1 MLRLQCRQG
10 WWRGTSG
17 VCHCLVSLVL
27 GTVSQGEAQLNTLR
41 YCLLG
46 SKRRGRL
53 FTAAFVSCF
62 AAVLLLV
69 VPSASTIPAAEAAD
83 PPGEWVSLA
92 AGPVPASNPLAGFVP
107 YAGSYTGV
115 PHSMEWFYVPVS
127 SVVTGPGTYN
137 WAGFE
142 AQLNAIAARG
152 HQTVFRFY
160 LDYPGKPSGV
170 PAYLLNSGLAT
181 HAYWDHG
188 NGGISVSPNYDDP
201 RLLDAMD
208 GFIAALGSRYNGDPR
223 IGFIQMGLLG
233 FWGEWHTYPHDGWA
247 SAENW
252 LASPA
257 TQQRV
262 LQAYTK
268 AFTKTKLQVRY
279 PDAANSNLNVGY
291 HDDSFAV
298 STLAGTG
305 WHFMDKMAQ
314 AGATQKWLTQPVG
327 GELRP
332 EIQHCIFDAPMLCPV
347 VESGADNKFTDSVQ
361 ATHASWLLNQHG
373 FSPGYTGQAL
383 SNATAAAQSLGYRFH
398 ATSFAVTRGT
408 VAGQSDVSVMV
419 SNVGVA
425 PFYYDWP
432 IQIAAV
438 DSAGNMVRTW
448 GTSWKLTAVKPGMSV
463 QWKSPVSVSGLA
475 PGTYTLVVRAVNPL
489 ANGVPLRFANA
500 SQDQTKPGWLTLG
513 RKYLPAP

>member
-1 MLRLQCRQG
+1 M
-10 WWRGTSG
+10 
-17 VCHCLVSLVL
+17 
-27 GTVSQGEAQLNTLR
+27 
-41 YCLLG
+41 
-46 SKRRGRL
+46 
-53 FTAAFVSCF
+53 
-62 AAVLLLV
+62 LLLI

-83 PPGEWVSLA
+83 APGEWVSLA
-92 AGPVPASNPLAGFVP
+92 AGPVPASNPLEGFVP
-107 YAGSYTGV
+107 YAGSYTKV
-115 PHSMEWFYVPVS
+115 PHSMEWFYVPVN
-127 SVVTGPGTYN
+127 SVVVGPGTYD
-137 WAGFE
+137 WASFDS
-142 AQLNAIAARG
+142 QLNAISARG
-152 HQTVFRFY
+152 HQAVFRFY
-160 LDYPGKPSGV
+160 LDYPGKASGI
-170 PAYLLNSGLAT
+170 PEYLLASGLAT
-181 HAYWDHG
+181 RTYTDHG
-188 NGGISVSPNYDDP
+188 NGGASVSPNYEDP
-201 RLLDAMD
+201 RLLEALD

-257 TQQRV
+257 SQQRV
-262 LQAYTK
+262 LKAYTK

-332 EIQHCIFDAPMLCPV
+332 EIQHCIFDTPMLCPV

-373 FSPGYTGQAL
+373 FSPGYTGQSL

-398 ATSFAVTRGT
+398 ATSFAITRGT

-432 IQIAAV
+432 IQIAAL

-489 ANGVPLRFANA
+489 ANGMPLRFANA

>member
-1 MLRLQCRQG
+1 M
-10 WWRGTSG
+10 
-17 VCHCLVSLVL
+17 
-27 GTVSQGEAQLNTLR
+27 
-41 YCLLG
+41 G

-53 FTAAFVSCF
+53 FTDAFVSCF
-62 AAVLLLV
+62 AAVLLLI

-83 PPGEWVSLA
+83 APGEWVSLA
-92 AGPVPASNPLAGFVP
+92 AGPVPASNPLEGFVP
-107 YAGSYTGV
+107 YAGSYTKV
-115 PHSMEWFYVPVS
+115 PHSMEWFYVPVN
-127 SVVTGPGTYN
+127 SVVVGPGTYD
-137 WAGFE
+137 WASFDS
-142 AQLNAIAARG
+142 QLNAISARG
-152 HQTVFRFY
+152 HQAVFRFY
-160 LDYPGKPSGV
+160 LDYPGKASGI
-170 PAYLLNSGLAT
+170 PEYLLASGLAT
-181 HAYWDHG
+181 RTYTDHG
-188 NGGISVSPNYDDP
+188 NGGASVSPNYEDP
-201 RLLDAMD
+201 RLLEALD

-257 TQQRV
+257 SQQRV
-262 LQAYTK
+262 LKAYTK

-332 EIQHCIFDAPMLCPV
+332 EIQHCIFDTPMLCPV

-373 FSPGYTGQAL
+373 FSPGYTGQSL

-398 ATSFAVTRGT
+398 ATSFAITRGT

-432 IQIAAV
+432 IQIAAL

-489 ANGVPLRFANA
+489 ANGMPLRFANA